1 MGSLKCVK
9 AISDKIRTS
18 AHHCQKMIIFLCQTK
33 WGQARTARGRMC
45 PALFYDAVL
54 LTGEFVTIKPNPLSK
69 RIIGLISTKYRNT
82 KHGVK
87 STGLRVLHAME
98 SVQVAGSFFSSQ
110 NKMQVKR

>member
-18 AHHCQKMIIFLCQTK
+18 AHQCQKMIIFLCQTK
-33 WGQARTARGRMC
+33 WGQARTAWGRMC
-45 PALFYDAVL
+45 PALFYDAVF

-69 RIIGLISTKYRNT
+69 RIFGLISTKHRST

-87 STGLRVLHAME
+87 STGLKVLHAME
-98 SVQVAGSFFSSQ
+98 QYKAAGSFFSSQ